1 MGMIS
6 SQNYIRGSLR
16 RYFAGQAAEYNCFMP
31 SMVNR
36 EFTLTNRLAEH
47 AEEATRLLGE
57 LNAYSAIV
65 PDVEFFIS
73 MHIRKEAV
81 QSSKIEG
88 THTDIDDAI
97 LQEEDVSPERRDD
110 WKEVQNYIE
119 ALNYS
124 ISKLG
129 DFPLATRLLN
139 EAHRILLQGARG
151 NGKRPGEIRDK
162 QNWIGGAT
170 IQSAIFVPPHP
181 EFLPQLLSDLEEMWH
196 SRSVAMP
203 KLIRI
208 AVTHYQFETIH
219 PYADGNGRIG
229 RLLIM
234 LQMMNYKLMDKPTL
248 YMSDFFERHRQNYY
262 GALTE
267 VRVNQNLDHWL
278 AFFLDGV
285 IESAKSGKQKFEKI
299 MLLRTTYYDRVM
311 KLGRRADKANKLINN
326 LYRDPVTT
334 AAHTSHV
341 LGISQSNANLLINEL
356 VNAKILKEITGFSR
370 NRIFLL
376 DEYVQIF
383 RA

>member
-1 MGMIS
+1 MIS
-6 SQNYIRGSLR
+6 SHDYVKGSLR
-16 RYFAGQAAEYNCFMP
+16 RYFTGQTSEYSCFMP
-31 SMVNR
+31 STVNR
-36 EFTLTNRLAEH
+36 EFVLTNRLAEH

-81 QSSKIEG
+81 QSSRIEG

-124 ISKLG
+124 VSKLREL
-129 DFPLATRLLN
+129 PLATRLLN
-139 EAHRILLQGARG
+139 ETHKILMQGARG
-151 NGKRPGEIRDK
+151 DGKRPGEIRDK
-162 QNWIGGAT
+162 QNWIGGASLG
-170 IQSAIFVPPHP
+170 SAIFVPPHP
-181 EFLPQLLSDLEEMWH
+181 EFLPHLLSDLEEMWH
-196 SRSVAMP
+196 NRSVAMP
-203 KLIRI
+203 KLIRV

-234 LQMMNYKLMDKPTL
+234 LQMMNYGLMDKPTL

-267 VRVNQNLDHWL
+267 VRANQNLDHWL

-299 MLLRTTYYDRVM
+299 MSLRTTYYDRVM

-326 LYRDPVTT
+326 LYRNPVTT
-334 AAHTSHV
+334 AAHTSQV
-341 LGISQSNANLLINEL
+341 LGISASNANLLINEL
-356 VNAKILKEITGFSR
+356 VRVGILKEITGFSR

-383 RA
+383 RT